1 MRRRL
6 TRTVVALVGLLA
18 VLTTAGC
25 VNVPTRGAI
34 ERVVGV
40 ETGCE
45 NCVNVEVAPPTAGE
59 EPLQIVEG
67 YLRAN
72 SNYQP
77 NYAVARQFLSRSAA
91 EKWSPEDS
99 VSIYRGSPVADGD
112 KVSLSGSLV
121 GSLDRDRTYTPLS
134 QTLSRDLGLV
144 KEGGEW
150 RIGNPLPGLMV
161 AEYSFISFYQSYDLY
176 FVGNNNLVPDPI
188 YLPRL
193 RNPANVASALM
204 KALLAGPSRWLAP
217 AVSTAI
223 PQDTTLSVDSVT
235 ITDGIAEVPLSDTVL
250 AMSETKRTQ
259 MAAQVVYTLKQLVGI
274 KGVKFS
280 VNQKP
285 FGVPESDPAT
295 LVVPVTA
302 ISTDLD
308 PIPFVAAE
316 QLYVVAKSSRAV
328 QLVSDNADQ
337 SSRSALLGPLGSG
350 EIPVDSLA
358 VSVANTDV
366 AAVTDDR
373 TVLRRGPTANATPG
387 SVATLLTGVT
397 DLLRPQFSRYGE
409 VWAVGRQGGDQRLWM
424 FRSDPEPI
432 EVDADKVL
440 SGGKIQ
446 AFKISPDGTRIAMVR
461 RTAGGSEL
469 GLARITRSDQ
479 DRVTVDGW
487 RTLDTT
493 QTRKPVVR
501 RIADV
506 GWLDAT
512 QLVVLG
518 AADADA
524 AYGPV
529 EIKEDASEISAEN
542 QTNQWGAVSLT
553 VLLRTQ
559 TTVVVGANSQTYKD
573 DGNRWQPYLD
583 KIRFAAYPG

>member
-1 MRRRL
+1 MRRRV

-18 VLTTAGC
+18 VAITTGC
-25 VNVPTRGAI
+25 MNVPTRGAI
-34 ERVVGV
+34 ERVEGV
-40 ETGCE
+40 ETSCE
-45 NCVNVEVAPPTAGE
+45 NCVNVEVAPPTAGA
-59 EPLQIVEG
+59 EPLEIVEG

-77 NYAVARQFLSRSAA
+77 NYSVARQFLSRSAA
-91 EKWSPEDS
+91 EKWAPEGP
-99 VSIYRGSPVADGD
+99 VQIYRASPVADGD
-112 KVSLSGSLV
+112 NVTIEGLLV
-121 GSLDRDRTYTPLS
+121 GSLERDRTYTPLS

-144 KEGGEW
+144 KEDGEW

-161 AEYSFISFYQSYDLY
+161 AEYSFDNFYQSYNVY
-176 FVGNNNLVPDPI
+176 FVGNENLVPDPI

-204 KALLAGPSRWLAP
+204 KALLVGPSDWLAP

-223 PQDTTLSVDSVT
+223 PENTTLSVDSVP

-250 AMSETKRTQ
+250 AMSEVKRTQ
-259 MAAQVVYTLKQLVGI
+259 MAAQVVYTLKQLVGV

-285 FGVPESDPAT
+285 FGVPESDPDT

-302 ISTDLD
+302 ISTELD

-316 QLYVVAKSSRAV
+316 QLYVVAENRAI
-328 QLVSDNADQ
+328 QRVSDNADQ
-337 SSRSALLGPLGSG
+337 SSRSPLPGPLGSG
-350 EIPVDSLA
+350 QIAVDSLA

-366 AAVTDDR
+366 VAVTDDR
-373 TVLRRGPTANATPG
+373 TILRRGPTANGAPG
-387 SVATLLTGVT
+387 SVDTLLTGVT

-409 VWAVGRQGGDQRLWM
+409 VWAVGRKSGEQQLWM
-424 FRSDPEPI
+424 FTAARTRID
-432 EVDADKVL
+432 VDAAKVL
-440 SGGKIQ
+440 AGGNIK
-446 AFKISPDGTRIAMVR
+446 AFKISPDGTRMAMI
-461 RTAGGSEL
+461 RTTAEGAEL
-469 GLARITRSDQ
+469 GVARISRSVQ

-487 RTLDTT
+487 RTLDI
-493 QTRKPVVR
+493 QTRKPVVKQM
-501 RIADV
+501 ADL
-506 GWLDAT
+506 GWLNAT

-518 AADADA
+518 SADTDA

-529 EIKEDASEISAEN
+529 QINQDASDISAEN
-542 QTNQWGAVSLT
+542 QTNEWDAVGLT

-559 TTVVVGANSQTYKD
+559 TTVIVGADQQTYKD

-583 KIRFAAYPG
+583 KVLSAAYPG

>member
-6 TRTVVALVGLLA
+6 ARTVVALVGLLA
-18 VLTTAGC
+18 VLTTTGC

-34 ERVVGV
+34 ERVEGV

-77 NYAVARQFLSRSAA
+77 KYSVARQFLSRSAA

-99 VSIYRGSPVADGD
+99 VSIYRASPAASGD
-112 KVSLSGSLV
+112 SVTISGLLV
-121 GSLDRDRTYTPLS
+121 GSLNRDRTYTPRNQKLE
-134 QTLSRDLGLV
+134 RDLGLV

-161 AEYSFISFYQSYDLY
+161 AEYSFVSFYQSYDLY
-176 FVGNNNLVPDPI
+176 FIGNNNLVPDPI

-193 RNPANVASALM
+193 RNPANVASALI
-204 KALLAGPSRWLAP
+204 KALLGGPSIWLAP

-223 PQDTTLSVDSVT
+223 PEDTTLSVDSVT

-250 AMSETKRTQ
+250 AMSEAQRTQ

-280 VNQKP
+280 VNQKS

-302 ISTDLD
+302 ISTELD

-316 QLYVVAKSSRAV
+316 QLYVVAKRNRAI

-337 SSRSALLGPLGSG
+337 SSLAAIPGPLGSG
-350 EIPVDSLA
+350 EIAVDSLA

-373 TVLRRGPTANATPG
+373 TVLRRGPTANAGG
-387 SVATLLTGVT
+387 SVDTLLAGVT

-409 VWAVGRQGGDQRLWM
+409 VWAVGRQGGEQRLWM
-424 FRSDPEPI
+424 FTANRDRVV
-432 EVDADKVL
+432 VDAGKVL
-440 SGGKIQ
+440 AGATIK
-446 AFKISPDGTRIAMVR
+446 AFKISPDGTRIAMIR
-461 RTAGGSEL
+461 RTEEGTEL
-469 GLARITRSDQ
+469 GLARINRSVQ
-479 DRVTVDGW
+479 NRVTVDGW
-487 RTLDTT
+487 RALDTT
-493 QTRKPVVR
+493 QSRMPDVR
-501 RIADV
+501 RIADL

-512 QLVVLG
+512 HLVVLG
-518 AADADA
+518 AANADA

-529 EIKEDASEISAEN
+529 EISEDASEISAEN
-542 QTNQWGAVSLT
+542 QANQWDAVGLT

-559 TTVVVGANSQTYKD
+559 TTVIVGAKGQTYKD

-583 KIRFAAYPG
+583 QILFAAYPG